1 LLAMASAQATKN
13 QCPSEAV
20 TSNNR
25 EANTV
30 IKTLT
35 HLPHPVEN
43 AAALAGHFTDLAPP
57 LNDRQAHLEA
67 SRCLY
72 CYDAPCVN
80 ACPSDIDI
88 PSFIRNIHQDNVQGA
103 AQKILSANI
112 LGGSCARV
120 CPTEIL
126 CQQACVRNNDHECA
140 PVLIGLLQRYA
151 VDNAHFSEHPFSRA
165 AATGKRIAVVGAGP
179 AGLSCAHRS
188 AMHGHDVV
196 IFEAREKAGGLNE
209 YGIAKYKLVDD
220 YAQKELDFLLQIG
233 GIEIRHGQKLGENL
247 TLSDLHQQFD
257 AVFLGLGLNAS
268 KQLGLNHED
277 APGLLAATEYIR
289 ELRQADDLTQLPLAD
304 HCIVLG
310 AGNTAIDMAVQMA
323 RLGAHDVNLVYR
335 RGVEDMGATHHEQ
348 DIAKANQVRLLTWAQ
363 PEEVLLDAQGHV
375 RGMRFAR
382 TQLVEGRLQTTGE
395 TFELV
400 ADAIF
405 KAIGQAFD
413 SSALSDPL
421 ARELKRQG
429 DRIAVDEQ
437 LRTSIPGV
445 YAGGDCT
452 SLDQDLTVQAVQHG
466 KLAAEAINAQ
476 LMLNVEAA

>member
-1 LLAMASAQATKN
+1 MIQPLS
-13 QCPSEAV
+13 
-20 TSNNR
+20 
-25 EANTV
+25 
-30 IKTLT
+30 
-35 HLPHPVEN
+35 HLPHSQEDPATL
-43 AAALAGHFTDLAPP
+43 AARFSDLAPP
-57 LNDRQAHLEA
+57 LNARQAHLEA

-80 ACPSDIDI
+80 ACPSEIDI

-126 CQQACVRNNDHECA
+126 CQQACVRNNVHECA
-140 PVLIGLLQRYA
+140 PVLIGQLQRYA
-151 VDNAHFSEHPFSRA
+151 VDNAHFSEHPFKRA
-165 AATGKRIAVVGAGP
+165 ATTGKRIAVVGAGP

-196 IFEAREKAGGLNE
+196 VFEAREKAGGLNE

-220 YAQKELDFLLQIG
+220 YAQRELDFLLEIG

-247 TLSDLHQQFD
+247 SLSDLHQQFD
-257 AVFLGLGLNAS
+257 AVFLGLGLAAS
-268 KQLGLNHED
+268 KQLGLSDEQ

-289 ELRQADDLTQLPLAD
+289 ELRQADDLSQLPLAD
-304 HCIVLG
+304 RCIVLG

-323 RLGAHDVNLVYR
+323 RLGARDVSLVYR
-335 RGVEDMGATHHEQ
+335 RGLEDMGATGHEQ

-363 PEEVLLDAQGHV
+363 PQQVLLDDAGKV
-375 RGMRFAR
+375 RGMRFSR
-382 TQLVEGRLQTTGE
+382 THLENGRLLTSAE
-395 TFELV
+395 TFDLP
-400 ADAIF
+400 ADGIF

-413 SSALSDPL
+413 DNALVDPL
-421 ARELKRQG
+421 ARELKRQDG
-429 DRIAVDEQ
+429 RILVDEH

>member
-1 LLAMASAQATKN
+1 M
-13 QCPSEAV
+13 
-20 TSNNR
+20 
-25 EANTV
+25 

-151 VDNAHFSEHPFSRA
+151 VDNAHFSEHPFPRA

-348 DIAKANQVRLLTWAQ
+348 DIAKSNQVRLLTWAQ

>member
-1 LLAMASAQATKN
+1 M
-13 QCPSEAV
+13 
-20 TSNNR
+20 
-25 EANTV
+25 
-30 IKTLT
+30 IKTLN
-35 HLPHPVEN
+35 HLPHPTLDG
-43 AAALAGHFTDLAPP
+43 ATLAGHFSDLAPP
-57 LNDRQAHLEA
+57 LNARQAHLEA

-80 ACPSDIDI
+80 ACPSEIDI
-88 PSFIRNIHQDNVQGA
+88 PSFIRNIHTDNVQGA

-126 CQQACVRNNDHECA
+126 CQQACVRNNAQECA

-151 VDNAHFSEHPFSRA
+151 LDNAHFTEHPFQRA
-165 AATGKRIAVVGAGP
+165 APTGKRIAVVGAGP

-188 AMHGHDVV
+188 ALHGHDVV

-220 YAQKELDFLLQIG
+220 FAQQELEFLLGIG
-233 GIEIRHGQKLGENL
+233 GIEIRHGHKLGANL
-247 TLSDLHQQFD
+247 SLSQLHQEFD
-257 AVFLGLGLNAS
+257 AVFLGLGLAAS
-268 KQLGLNHED
+268 KQLGLEHED
-277 APGLLAATEYIR
+277 APGLLAATDYIR
-289 ELRQADDLTQLPLAD
+289 ELRQADDLSQLPLAD

-323 RLGAHDVNLVYR
+323 RLGARDVNLVYR
-335 RGVEDMGATHHEQ
+335 RGVEDMGATAHEQ
-348 DIAKANQVRLLTWAQ
+348 EIAKANQVRLLTWAAPQ
-363 PEEVLLDAQGHV
+363 DVLLDDQGRV

-382 TQLVEGRLQTTGE
+382 THMHEGRLQTTGD
-395 TFELV
+395 TFELA

-405 KAIGQAFD
+405 KAIGQSFD
-413 SSALSDPL
+413 ATALSDPL
-421 ARELKRQG
+421 ARELQRSG
-429 DRIAVDEQ
+429 ERIQVDEQ

-445 YAGGDCT
+445 YAGGDCI
-452 SLDQDLTVQAVQHG
+452 SLGQDLTVQAVQHG
-466 KLAAEAINAQ
+466 KLAAEAMHAQ

>member
-1 LLAMASAQATKN
+1 
-13 QCPSEAV
+13 
-20 TSNNR
+20 
-25 EANTV
+25 V
-30 IKTLT
+30 IDSLN
-35 HLPHPVEN
+35 HLPRPHES

-57 LNDRQAHLEA
+57 LNARQAHLEA

-80 ACPSDIDI
+80 ACPSEIDI
-88 PSFIRNIHQDNVQGA
+88 PSFIRNIHQDNVPGA

-126 CQQACVRNNDHECA
+126 CQQACVRNNAQECA

-151 VDNAHFSEHPFSRA
+151 VDNAHFTEHPFQRA
-165 AATGKRIAVVGAGP
+165 AASGKRIAVVGAGP

-196 IFEAREKAGGLNE
+196 IFEARDKAGGLNE

-233 GIEIRHGQKLGENL
+233 GIEIRHGQKLGDNL
-247 TLSDLHQQFD
+247 TLSELHQQFD

-268 KQLGLNHED
+268 KQLGLAHED
-277 APGLLAATEYIR
+277 ASGLLAATDYIR
-289 ELRQADDLTQLPLAD
+289 ELRQADDLSQLPLAER
-304 HCIVLG
+304 CIVLG

-323 RLGAHDVNLVYR
+323 RLGARDVNLVYR
-335 RGVEDMGATHHEQ
+335 RGAPDMGATLHEQ

-382 TQLVEGRLQTTGE
+382 TDLVDGRLQTTGE
-395 TFELV
+395 TFELA

-405 KAIGQAFD
+405 KAIGQSFD
-413 SSALSDPL
+413 VSALADPL

-429 DRIAVDEQ
+429 ERIQVDEN

-466 KLAAEAINAQ
+466 KRAAEAINAQ